1 MILPIAHR
9 INTIEESNSL
19 PSCIGIEFDVH
30 AYGNEL
36 VVAHDP
42 YVKGVKLKKF
52 LEHYKN
58 RLCAI
63 NIKEDG
69 IEEEVIDLS
78 IKIGIENFFLF
89 DVNFPQ
95 IYKLGNKYQNH
106 LCLRIS
112 EFEKPFIEK
121 LREFAS
127 YLWIDTF
134 NGKFW
139 MSEKEIIKTKELKY
153 KLCFV
158 SPELQI
164 ANIKKQI
171 NFSKEI
177 QKNETFFD
185 DKDLICTK
193 DYKIYSRYW

>member
-1 MILPIAHR
+1 MVLPIAHR

-30 AYGNEL
+30 SYGNEL
-36 VVAHDP
+36 IVAHDP
-42 YVKGVKLKKF
+42 FVKGIKLVKF
-52 LEHYKN
+52 LENNKN

-69 IEEEVIDLS
+69 IEERVLDLS
-78 IKIGIENFFLF
+78 IKIGIEQFFLF

-121 LREFAS
+121 LRKSVF
-127 YLWIDTF
+127 Y
-134 NGKFW
+134 G
-139 MSEKEIIKTKELKY
+139 
-153 KLCFV
+153 
-158 SPELQI
+158 
-164 ANIKKQI
+164 
-171 NFSKEI
+171 
-177 QKNETFFD
+177 
-185 DKDLICTK
+185 LIHL
-193 DYKIYSRYW
+193 IRF